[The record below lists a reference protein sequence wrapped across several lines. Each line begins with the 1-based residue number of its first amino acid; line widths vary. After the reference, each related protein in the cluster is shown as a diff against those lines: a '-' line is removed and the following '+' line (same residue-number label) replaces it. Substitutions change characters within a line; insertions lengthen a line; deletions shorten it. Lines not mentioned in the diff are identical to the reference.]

1 MKKIALATVLVA
13 AFSSTSWAQKGSGKM
28 TKTPVSQPPKYS
40 AGHSADKELK
50 ISLGMWASA
59 LHFGAQLE
67 MPQNDGTSFG
77 GYIFNQTEKESAG
90 IGNLLALG
98 GQYCIELLDS
108 GKNKVYITPGF
119 GLFKA
124 KYQGE
129 DETALG
135 PSMRLGTSWK
145 LANGAA
151 FGLER
156 FSVFNWTSSKGS
168 SGASFYSAVYSFGF

>member
-1 MKKIALATVLVA
+1 MKRFRLIVVVLA

-28 TKTPVSQPPKYS
+28 TSAPVAQPPKYS
-40 AGHSADKELK
+40 ASHSSNKELK
-50 ISLGMWASA
+50 ISLGMFASA

-67 MPQNDGTSFG
+67 IPQGDGTALG
-77 GYIFNQTEKESAG
+77 GYIFNQSEKESAG
-90 IGNLLALG
+90 VESLLALG

-119 GLFKA
+119 GFFKT
-124 KYQGE
+124 KFNGE

-135 PSMRLGTSWK
+135 PSMRIGTSWK
-145 LANGAA
+145 LANGGSL
-151 FGLER
+151 GLEKLN
-156 FSVFNWTSSKGS
+156 VFNWTSSKAS